1 MPLTV
6 QLLYNL
12 AFKKEHIFR
21 TGFEYGKIIS
31 RVDPIRCTHTV
42 YVWTSIRNWCEND
55 TGLCGKRTGERAY
68 IEEGGGRKR

>member
-31 RVDPIRCTHTV
+31 RVDPIPIRSGITH
-42 YVWTSIRNWCEND
+42 IRVNINKK
-55 TGLCGKRTGERAY
+55 LM
-68 IEEGGGRKR
+68 

>member
-31 RVDPIRCTHTV
+31 RVD
-42 YVWTSIRNWCEND
+42 SIRSGITHIRVNINKK
-55 TGLCGKRTGERAY
+55 LM
-68 IEEGGGRKR
+68 

>member
-12 AFKKEHIFR
+12 AFKKEQIFR

-42 YVWTSIRNWCEND
+42 YV
-55 TGLCGKRTGERAY
+55 
-68 IEEGGGRKR
+68 